1 VCVCSDDG
9 SATPVQDEQEDARP
23 GSRQSDVS
31 LDPMFVFGSSCV
43 HITDVNPFVPKFF

>member
-1 VCVCSDDG
+1 MCVCSDDG

-31 LDPMFVFGSSCV
+31 LDLMLGVLCLIPVVIF
-43 HITDVNPFVPKFF
+43 

>member
-1 VCVCSDDG
+1 MCVCSDDG

-31 LDPMFVFGSSCV
+31 LDLMLGVLSLISVVIF
-43 HITDVNPFVPKFF
+43 